1 MRLILAY
8 NSPLTNLTDWSVIF
22 YPWYTSPGE
31 QNRRFTTR
39 IQENAMSEAQLQQDG
54 NRARPL
60 QGRSLV
66 IVFPVIL
73 AVGMIVISGCRRE
86 KAKEDDSK
94 PPEVY
99 VEQPYEKMVTEYQE
113 FTGQTVAVETI
124 EVRARVSGYL
134 DKNYFKDGDLVREGA
149 LLFQIDDRPYR
160 AEFDR
165 TVATLAQARAHLER
179 MKRQEERANRLFEKK
194 STSEEQFEQARF
206 DRAEAEAAVSAA
218 MASNETAELNLG
230 FTKITS
236 KIDGRISRRMVDPGN
251 LVQADTTPLTT
262 IVSLD
267 PIYAYFDVDERTL
280 LRLRRVMEEE
290 HTESAISSQVPVE
303 VTLADDESAPMWGKI
318 NFLDNQVDAG
328 TGTLRA
334 RAVLDNPKGMLSPGL
349 FVRLRI
355 PIGRPRK
362 ALLIHEEALQADQD
376 KRFVW
381 VLDDQDR
388 AIHRQVK
395 IGWQTEDKKRVI
407 LDGLKTSDRIIVK
420 GVQRVRRNKQVSP
433 EPLQEAKNVASA
445 EPKHNAPRSAKT
457 SDGGR

>member
-1 MRLILAY
+1 MSKA
-8 NSPLTNLTDWSVIF
+8 PLGSDRGQAGF
-22 YPWYTSPGE
+22 FPG
-31 QNRRFTTR
+31 R
-39 IQENAMSEAQLQQDG
+39 ISAFVLFAT
-54 NRARPL
+54 
-60 QGRSLV
+60 
-66 IVFPVIL
+66 L
-73 AVGMIVISGCRRE
+73 AVGIIAIPGCQRE
-86 KAKEDDSK
+86 KAKEAEAK

-99 VEQPYEKMVTEYQE
+99 IAKPHEKMVTEYQE

-134 DKNYFKDGDLVREGA
+134 EKNSLKDGDLVHAGD

-165 TVATLAQARAHLER
+165 TVATLAQAKAHLER
-179 MKRQEERANRLFEKK
+179 MKRQEERADRLFEKK

-206 DRAEAEAAVSAA
+206 DRAEAEATVSAA
-218 MASNETAELNLG
+218 LASNETAELNLG

-280 LRLRRVMEEE
+280 LRLRRVMEED

-303 VTLADDESAPMWGKI
+303 VTLADDESAPLWGKI

-362 ALLIHEEALQADQD
+362 ALIIHEEALQADQD

-381 VLDDQDR
+381 VLDDQDK

-395 IGWQTEDKKRVI
+395 IGWQTEDKMRVI
-407 LDGLKTSDRIIVK
+407 LDGLETSDRIIVK

-433 EPLQEAKNVASA
+433 ELLQEAENVASA
-445 EPKHNAPRSAKT
+445 EPKQDTSKNAKS
-457 SDGGR
+457 SGGGR

>member
-1 MRLILAY
+1 MIC
-8 NSPLTNLTDWSVIF
+8 
-22 YPWYTSPGE
+22 
-31 QNRRFTTR
+31 
-39 IQENAMSEAQLQQDG
+39 
-54 NRARPL
+54 
-60 QGRSLV
+60 LV
-66 IVFPVIL
+66 PVVMGVV
-73 AVGMIVISGCRRE
+73 AISGCRNE
-86 KAKEDDSK
+86 KAKEAEAK

-99 VEQPYEKMVTEYQE
+99 IEQPSEKMVTEYQE

-134 DKNYFKDGDLVREGA
+134 DQTFFKDGDLVRAGA

-165 TVATLAQARAHLER
+165 TVATLAQAKAHLER
-179 MKRQEERANRLFEKK
+179 LKRQEERANKLFEKK

-206 DRAEAEAAVSAA
+206 DRAEAEAAASAA
-218 MASNETAELNLG
+218 MASRETAALNLG

-236 KIDGRISRRMVDPGN
+236 KINGRISRRMVDPGN

-303 VTLADDESAPMWGKI
+303 VTLADEESAPLWGKI

-349 FVRLRI
+349 FVRLRV

-362 ALLIHEEALQADQD
+362 ELLVHEEALQTDQGQ
-376 KRFVW
+376 RFVW
-381 VLDDQDR
+381 VLDDQDN
-388 AIHRQVK
+388 AIYRQVK
-395 IGWQTEDKKRVI
+395 IGWQTEGKRVI
-407 LDGLKTSDRIIVK
+407 LGDGLKTSDRIIVK
-420 GVQRVRRNKQVSP
+420 GVQRVRRNKPVSP
-433 EPLQEAKNVASA
+433 LPLQQAENVASA
-445 EPKHNAPRSAKT
+445 EPNHNADPVAKT
-457 SDGGR
+457 PVAKASDGGR

>member
-1 MRLILAY
+1 MLQAHLLRDEAQDLSLCRPNSAIFCLI
-8 NSPLTNLTDWSVIF
+8 PLIVGIVIF
-22 YPWYTSPGE
+22 
-31 QNRRFTTR
+31 
-39 IQENAMSEAQLQQDG
+39 
-54 NRARPL
+54 
-60 QGRSLV
+60 
-66 IVFPVIL
+66 
-73 AVGMIVISGCRRE
+73 SGCRRE
-86 KAKEDDSK
+86 TAKPAESK
-94 PPEVY
+94 PPEVFI
-99 VEQPYEKMVTEYQE
+99 EQPSEKLVTEYQE

-134 DKNYFKDGDLVREGA
+134 DQNFFKDGDLVREGA
-149 LLFQIDDRPYR
+149 LLFQIDERPYR

-165 TVATLAQARAHLER
+165 TTATLAQAQAHLER
-179 MKRQEERANRLFEKK
+179 LKRQEERANKLFEKK

-218 MASNETAELNLG
+218 LASREMAELNLG

-236 KIDGRISRRMVDPGN
+236 KINGRISRRMVDPGN
-251 LVQADTTPLTT
+251 LVQADTTPLTS

-267 PIYAYFDVDERTL
+267 PIFAYFDVDERTL

-290 HTESAISSQVPVE
+290 HSESAISSQVPVE
-303 VTLADDESAPMWGKI
+303 VTLADDESAPLWGKI

-355 PIGRPRK
+355 PIGKPRK
-362 ALLIHEEALQADQD
+362 ALLIHEEALQTDQD

-381 VLDDQDR
+381 VLDDQNN

-395 IGWQTEDKKRVI
+395 IGWQTEDMQRVI

-420 GVQRVRRNKQVSP
+420 GVQRVRRNKPVTPQALHP
-433 EPLQEAKNVASA
+433 AENVAAA
-445 EPKHNAPRSAKT
+445 EPKHDASPGEKS
-457 SDGGR
+457 SSGGR